1 MNLYSMENKGNEIQH
16 MHYRI
21 VEQGKVYALEG
32 NYGEAL
38 RHYREGIRLC
48 QRESNSDLFF
58 QHYSQ
63 CAMEALE
70 LSGANEEVIS
80 FCDKTIDFLENKI
93 EDSEYA
99 KRYYSNLLER
109 QAIQFL
115 LQEEKAE
122 AIQLFKRVHDLV
134 GIKIQPL
141 TDQLLNWAQRGYT
154 ITSKQ
159 IKEAQT
165 KYNYFIVRKE
175 NVNPAIA
182 LQLPEVAMPI

>member
-1 MNLYSMENKGNEIQH
+1 MEKTGKEIQH

-21 VEQGKVYALEG
+21 VEQGKVYALEN
-32 NYGEAL
+32 NYSEAL
-38 RHYREGIRLC
+38 RHYREGIKQC
-48 QRESNSDLFF
+48 QKEPNSDLFF

-70 LSGANEEVIS
+70 LSGAHEEVIS
-80 FCDKTIDFLENKI
+80 FCEKTLDFLVEKI

-115 LQEEKAE
+115 LLEDAEE
-122 AIQLFKRVHDLV
+122 AIPLFKQVHKLV
-134 GIKIQPL
+134 GLKTQPL

-154 ITSKQ
+154 MTAKQ
-159 IKEAQT
+159 IKDAQ
-165 KYNYFIVRKE
+165 KAHNYFIVRKE
-175 NVNPAIA
+175 NVNPKIA